1 MFLSIP
7 PYRQF
12 GPRYVEEAVIARL
25 MFADRYKNLATTIAT
40 TNCRGCVLI
49 VDFLSLNVVAIVLN
63 VVAIVVAMFLFCMC
77 FVLNVVAM
85 C

>member
-1 MFLSIP
+1 MVQGT
-7 PYRQF
+7 YT
-12 GPRYVEEAVIARL
+12 YVRL
-25 MFADRYKNLATTIAT
+25 MFYDRYKNLASTIAS

-49 VDFLSLNVVAIVLN
+49 VDLLSLNVVTIVLN
-63 VVAIVVAMFLFCMC
+63 VEAIVVAMFLFCMC